1 MMGEHFDNCISLGWF
16 CGTASA
22 LSYNGLRNFS
32 SPFDWCFSDFCNV
45 LKIMKN
51 DFSDFLNINNLKVEE
66 SNNKHFMDLKYNFCF
81 LHEIQSDFLEEYPL
95 VKQKYDRRITR
106 FLQEIENK
114 TCFFRSVRDDNEIEF
129 ITQNYQYIL
138 SVIKKHNSSNEI
150 VFLLPN
156 TLKFPAEFFGTY
168 FNLNI
173 NQYIGESYPMNHLF
187 DGNKELIRFCGE
199 ILAKEVVDRNINRRY
214 AILDNRKIN
223 AWFIN
228 ALEHHD
234 LNAFNILKKH
244 IDPLQK
250 LYIYGGGYYGKSLLR
265 IMVENNIE
273 ISAVIDVNK
282 KLQGTFISGIP
293 CISLEEI
300 TENYDVFISVSDPLI
315 VQEIKGNLIA
325 TNLINKIITYSDLYE
340 DLKKKR
346 VV

>member
-22 LSYNGLRNFS
+22 LSYNELRNFS
-32 SPFDWCFSDFCNV
+32 SPFDWCYSDFKNV
-45 LKIMKN
+45 LIMMEN
-51 DFSDFLNINNLKVEE
+51 DFSGFLNINNLKVEE

-199 ILAKEVVDRNINRRY
+199 ILAKEIVDRNINRRY

-250 LYIYGGGYYGKSLLR
+250 LYIYGG
-265 IMVENNIE
+265 IMEN
-273 ISAVIDVNK
+273 
-282 KLQGTFISGIP
+282 L
-293 CISLEEI
+293 C
-300 TENYDVFISVSDPLI
+300 
-315 VQEIKGNLIA
+315 
-325 TNLINKIITYSDLYE
+325 
-340 DLKKKR
+340 
-346 VV
+346 